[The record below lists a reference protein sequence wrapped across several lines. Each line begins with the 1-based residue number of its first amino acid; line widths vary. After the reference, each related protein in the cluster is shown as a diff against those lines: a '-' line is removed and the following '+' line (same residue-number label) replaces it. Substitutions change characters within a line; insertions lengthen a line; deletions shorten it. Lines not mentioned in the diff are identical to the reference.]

1 MGKVSLIRVM
11 AVVVFSALFASC
23 GQSLFQ
29 VLTHDD
35 VGYWSHNWT
44 FNEPVGSIMEFT
56 KKDST
61 MKYLDGNWNYDDIT
75 PAYWG
80 LKFSISND
88 SLFWYVN
95 RNGCVRYYDTLS
107 IVSYSRNTI
116 VSQYEGTE
124 YVKLHRISTKYA
136 QKMIY
141 APTHVKLSSLL
152 RKKSHDAEI
161 KDIGSVVWKLYGYGD
176 MATGMVRKSESLK
189 NEWMSFMKLWKNGAL
204 TVGTTH
210 NHIYGE
216 YIIHGS
222 NIVIMNLDKG
232 GGKEDLDG
240 CEFRDT
246 LPLCR
251 TFKIT
256 NNWLQL
262 FYDDGKKYLLF
273 KFAPNWVIKE
283 KNN

>member
-1 MGKVSLIRVM
+1 MGKISLIRVM
-11 AVVVFSALFASC
+11 AVVVFSVLFASC

-44 FNEPVGSIMEFT
+44 RKNPYGVIIEYSKRDSVMKFVDEDWTYSWIGSFDNIYGRRFRIINDTIFEYVR
-56 KKDST
+56 KKNVE
-61 MKYLDGNWNYDDIT
+61 YPLDTVIVASYSKDRI
-75 PAYWG
+75 
-80 LKFSISND
+80 
-88 SLFWYVN
+88 
-95 RNGCVRYYDTLS
+95 TLS
-107 IVSYSRNTI
+107 NGY
-116 VSQYEGTE
+116 
-124 YVKLHRISTKYA
+124 KWHRISTKYA

-240 CEFRDT
+240 REFRDT